1 MTTIK
6 IGTRTSTLAMWQANK
21 VSKLLNENGFDTEI
35 IGISSKGDQSLSGD
49 LASSV
54 GQFIHAIDAKLID
67 GTVDISV
74 HSSKDVPVDFSDSI
88 ECLAF
93 LERGSTNDL
102 LIFPKREDL
111 PSLQEVLKSPEST
124 DIGAAL
130 SHIPHAGMVGTVSG
144 RRQSFLLSKRPDVI
158 PIAVRGQIETR
169 LKRLFQKRVDAIILA
184 EVGLQRLNSIDAL
197 DSWML
202 DFSAIRLD
210 DFQWPTAPGQGAIS
224 VHYLSSQSSELIQSL
239 REVLNHKKTEDDVIS
254 ERELLRKIGG
264 GCLYPA
270 GIKVYGNNVSLQ
282 ISPKNWRETFCQG
295 RNFPTNE
302 YHGELSSVNLE
313 LPETQPSPTF
323 SIGNGPKLISTLN
336 SDRLANILQ
345 NDGINVLN
353 KPVISLVPKSE
364 NWPKLFIDDNVSRSQ
379 WPYLVLTSPFAAK
392 CAIQIA
398 QENGDIN
405 RIQWLAIGEGTARAC
420 FKQGVTVSICAKSR
434 NSKEL
439 ADYIETNIDK
449 STKLMLPRSDVAP
462 EYLLKRLVD
471 SGFEVEFWV
480 GYENK
485 SKDLEAFEVNPDDVL
500 LLSSPSSA
508 RSWFENSLPIPKN
521 ILCMGK
527 SSQEEIESMDY
538 FADSEVEI
546 LKGPTA
552 EFLSKWW
559 KESRGGT
566 NEN

>member
-1 MTTIK
+1 
-6 IGTRTSTLAMWQANK
+6 MWQANK
-21 VSKLLNENGFDTEI
+21 VSQLLNENGFDTEI

-111 PSLQEVLKSPEST
+111 PSLQEVLKSSEST

-313 LPETQPSPTF
+313 LPETQPSTTF

-566 NEN
+566 NED

>member
-1 MTTIK
+1 MTSIK

-21 VSKLLNENGFDTEI
+21 VSQLLNDNGFDTEI

-54 GQFIHAIDAKLID
+54 GQFIHAIDAKLVD

-74 HSSKDVPVDFSDSI
+74 HSSKDVPVDFSNSI
-88 ECLAF
+88 DCLAF

-111 PSLQEVLKSPEST
+111 PSLSEVLKSSEST
-124 DIGAAL
+124 DVETAL
-130 SHIPHAGMVGTVSG
+130 SFLPHTGMVGTVSG
-144 RRQSFLLSKRPDVI
+144 RRQSFLLSNRPDLI

-202 DFSAIRLD
+202 EFSAIRLD

-224 VHYLSSQSSELIQSL
+224 VHHLSSNSSDSIQSL
-239 REVLNHKKTEDDVIS
+239 REVLNHKQTEDDVIN
-254 ERELLRKIGG
+254 ERKLLREIGG

-270 GIKVYGNNVSLQ
+270 GIKVHQNDVSLQ

-295 RNFPTNE
+295 RNFPTNKF
-302 YHGELSSVNLE
+302 HGDLSSVNLE
-313 LPETQPSPTF
+313 LPETQPMPNLDISD
-323 SIGNGPKLISTLN
+323 GPKLISTLN

-345 NDGINVLN
+345 NNGINVLN
-353 KPVISLVPKSE
+353 KPVISLVPKTE
-364 NWPKLFIDDNVSRSQ
+364 NWPKLFIDDTVSRSQ

-392 CAIQIA
+392 CAIKVA

-420 FKQGVTVSICAKSR
+420 FKQGVTVSICAKAR
-434 NSKEL
+434 NSNEL
-439 ADYIETNIDK
+439 ADYIENNIEK

-462 EYLLKRLVD
+462 EYLLKRLTE
-471 SGFEVEFWV
+471 SGFEVEYWV

-485 SKDLEAFEVNPDDVL
+485 SKELEPFEVNPGDVL

-508 RSWFENSLPIPKN
+508 RSWFENALPIPKN

-552 EFLSKWW
+552 EFLSRWW
-559 KESRGGT
+559 TEHRGES
-566 NEN
+566 E

>member
-1 MTTIK
+1 MTSIK

-21 VSKLLNENGFDTEI
+21 VSKLLNDNGFDTEI

-54 GQFIHAIDAKLID
+54 GQFIHAIDAKLVD

-74 HSSKDVPVDFSDSI
+74 HSSKDVPVDFSKSI
-88 ECLAF
+88 DCIAF

-111 PSLQEVLKSPEST
+111 PSLSEVLKSSDST
-124 DIGAAL
+124 DVETAL
-130 SHIPHAGMVGTVSG
+130 SFLPHTGMVGTVSG
-144 RRQSFLLSKRPDVI
+144 RRQSFLLSNRPDLI

-202 DFSAIRLD
+202 EFSAIRLD
-210 DFQWPTAPGQGAIS
+210 DFHWPTAPGQGAIS
-224 VHYLSSQSSELIQSL
+224 VHYLSSNYLDSMQSL
-239 REVLNHKKTEDDVIS
+239 REVLNHKQTEDDVIN
-254 ERELLRKIGG
+254 ERKLLREIGG

-270 GIKVYGNNVSLQ
+270 GIMVHQNDVSLQ

-295 RNFPTNE
+295 RNFPTNKF
-302 YHGELSSVNLE
+302 HGELSSVNLE
-313 LPETQPSPTF
+313 LPETQLMPNF
-323 SIGNGPKLISTLN
+323 DINDGPKLISTLN

-345 NDGINVLN
+345 NNGINVLN
-353 KPVISLVPKSE
+353 KPVISLVPKAE
-364 NWPKLFIDDNVSRSQ
+364 NWPKLFIDDTVSRSQ

-392 CAIQIA
+392 CAIKVA

-420 FKQGVTVSICAKSR
+420 FKQGVTVSICAKAR
-434 NSKEL
+434 NSNEL
-439 ADYIETNIDK
+439 ADYIENNIQK

-462 EYLLKRLVD
+462 EYLLKRLTE
-471 SGFEVEFWV
+471 SGFEVEYWI

-485 SKDLEAFEVNPDDVL
+485 SKELEPFEVNPDDVL

-508 RSWFENSLPIPKN
+508 RSWLENALPIPKN

-559 KESRGGT
+559 TEHRRES
-566 NEN
+566 E

>member
-21 VSKLLNENGFDTEI
+21 VSKMLNHNGFDTEI

-54 GQFIHAIDAKLID
+54 GQFIHAIDAKLVD

-74 HSSKDVPVDFSDSI
+74 HSSKDVPVDFSNSI
-88 ECLAF
+88 NCLAF

-111 PSLQEVLKSPEST
+111 PSLAEVLESSGST
-124 DIGAAL
+124 DVETAL
-130 SHIPHAGMVGTVSG
+130 SFLPHTGMVGTVSG
-144 RRQSFLLSKRPDVI
+144 RRQSFLLSNRPDLI

-202 DFSAIRLD
+202 EFSAIRLD

-224 VHYLSSQSSELIQSL
+224 VHHLSSNSSDSIQSL
-239 REVLNHKKTEDDVIS
+239 REVLNHKQTEDDVIN
-254 ERELLRKIGG
+254 ERKLLREIGG

-270 GIKVYGNNVSLQ
+270 GIKVHQNDVSLQ

-295 RNFPTNE
+295 RNFPTNKF
-302 YHGELSSVNLE
+302 HGDLSSVNLE
-313 LPETQPSPTF
+313 LPETQPMPNFDISD
-323 SIGNGPKLISTLN
+323 GPKLISTLN

-353 KPVISLVPKSE
+353 KPVISLVPKAE
-364 NWPKLFIDDNVSRSQ
+364 NWPKLFIEDSVSRSQ

-392 CAIQIA
+392 CAIKIA

-439 ADYIETNIDK
+439 ADYIENNIDK

-462 EYLLKRLVD
+462 EYLLKRLTE
-471 SGFEVEFWV
+471 SGFEVEYWV

-485 SKDLEAFEVNPDDVL
+485 SKTLESFDVNPDDVL

-552 EFLSKWW
+552 EFLSRWW
-559 KESRGGT
+559 TEHRGES
-566 NEN
+566 E

>member
-21 VSKLLNENGFDTEI
+21 VSQLLNENGFDTEI

-102 LIFPKREDL
+102 LIFPKRGDL
-111 PSLQEVLKSPEST
+111 PSLQEVLKSSEST

-224 VHYLSSQSSELIQSL
+224 VHYLSSKSSELIQTL
-239 REVLNHKKTEDDVIS
+239 RGVLNHKKTEDDVIS

-313 LPETQPSPTF
+313 LPETQSSPTF

-559 KESRGGT
+559 KESRGGA
-566 NEN
+566 NED

>member
-1 MTTIK
+1 
-6 IGTRTSTLAMWQANK
+6 MWQANK
-21 VSKLLNENGFDTEI
+21 VSQLLNENGFDTEI

-54 GQFIHAIDAKLID
+54 GQFIHAIDAKLVD

-74 HSSKDVPVDFSDSI
+74 HSSKDVPVGFSDSI

-111 PSLQEVLKSPEST
+111 PSLAEVLESSGST
-124 DIGAAL
+124 DVETAL
-130 SHIPHAGMVGTVSG
+130 SFLPHTGMVGTVSG
-144 RRQSFLLSKRPDVI
+144 RRQSFLLSNRPDVI

-202 DFSAIRLD
+202 EFSAIRLD

-313 LPETQPSPTF
+313 LPQTQPSPTF
-323 SIGNGPKLISTLN
+323 SVDNGPKLISTLN

-345 NDGINVLN
+345 NNGINVLN
-353 KPVISLVPKSE
+353 KPVISLVPKEE
-364 NWPKLFIDDNVSRSQ
+364 NWPKLFIDDSVSRSQ

-439 ADYIETNIDK
+439 ADYIENNIDK

-462 EYLLKRLVD
+462 EYLIKRLTE
-471 SGFEVEFWV
+471 SGFEVEYWV

-485 SKDLEAFEVNPDDVL
+485 SKTLESFDVNPDDVL

-559 KESRGGT
+559 KKSRGGT
-566 NEN
+566 NED